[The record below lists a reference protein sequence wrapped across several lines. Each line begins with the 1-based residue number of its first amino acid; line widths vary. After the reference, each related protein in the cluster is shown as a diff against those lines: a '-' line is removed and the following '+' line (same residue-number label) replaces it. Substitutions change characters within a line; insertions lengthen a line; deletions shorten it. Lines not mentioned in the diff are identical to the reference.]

1 MSSYEVKLGTVPL
14 PAGDQV
20 TMSPVPV
27 ALQAGVPAKM
37 GIDEAGRGSVLGPMP
52 YAGAVWACGCEL
64 EAEDWDD
71 SKALTLQKRNDLATK
86 FTKLDNVAWVVHPIS
101 AAAIS
106 TAMLAKE
113 GSRQSLNVLAWNA
126 TVGIVKRVISA
137 GINLRELYVDTV
149 GDPTRYQAF
158 LQQQLGRDIRIVVE
172 KKADAKFPIVGAA
185 SILAKVT
192 RDGSMLRAEA
202 TGRASDGSPLQT
214 ALGSYIPAQQQ
225 AVPAECSTPVP
236 PGGSPSSCSSG
247 TKRTREGEAKPGDES
262 WAMGSGYP
270 SDPATK
276 AWLSKHVHHVFGW
289 GELVRF
295 SWSTASDMFAASSQV
310 AWEWED
316 DESPKGGQGMSAL
329 SRLWRKTDLPAV
341 MLDAGMNGACEGLL
355 S

>member
-1 MSSYEVKLGTVPL
+1 MSGAEITLGTVPL

-20 TMSPVPV
+20 TMSPIPA

-52 YAGAVWACGCEL
+52 YAGAVWACGCEQL
-64 EAEDWDD
+64 EMEDWDD

-86 FTKLDNVAWVVHPIS
+86 FTKLGNVAWVVHPIS

-137 GINLRELYVDTV
+137 GVNLQELYVDTV
-149 GDPTRYQAF
+149 GDPARYQAF
-158 LQQQLGRDIRIVVE
+158 LQQQLGPDLRIVVE

-202 TGRASDGSPLQT
+202 AGRASVDTPVQT
-214 ALGSYIPAQQQ
+214 ALGSSIPAQQSE
-225 AVPAECSTPVP
+225 PPECSTPAP
-236 PGGSPSSCSSG
+236 PDCSPASCSSG

-316 DESPKGGQGMSAL
+316 DESPKGGQGMAAL

-341 MLDAGMNGACEGLL
+341 MLDAGMSAACDSLL
-355 S
+355 G